1 MTEIEKNKDQL
12 LKLLKEN
19 ALKFGKIKLASGK
32 ASDYY
37 IDAKQ
42 VTLDPEG
49 AYLTAKIFLDMLKDE
64 KFDAIGGLTIGA
76 DPIVGAIAAI
86 SYQNN
91 MPVQTFIVRKE
102 PKKHG
107 MQKYIEGR
115 QLKPN
120 SKVVVV
126 DDVMTLGSSAL
137 KAIKVLKEAKCE
149 IVKVI
154 AIVDRLEGAR
164 ETLSQYNYELI
175 SIFTKKDLIDEKSKA
190 QAIERESSKGIL
202 SPKLI

>member
-1 MTEIEKNKDQL
+1 MTEIEKNKKRL
-12 LKLLKEN
+12 LKLLTEK
-19 ALKFGKIKLASGK
+19 ALKFGKIQLASGK
-32 ASDYY
+32 ISDYY

-86 SYQNN
+86 SYLDNK
-91 MPVQTFIVRKE
+91 PIQTFIVRKE

-107 MQKYIEGR
+107 MQKYIEGPP
-115 QLKPN
+115 LKQN
-120 SKVVVV
+120 SKVIIV
-126 DDVMTLGSSAL
+126 DDVMTLGNSAV
-137 KAIKVLKEAKCE
+137 KAIEVVKKAKCE

-154 AIVDRLEGAR
+154 ALVDRLEGAS
-164 ETLSQYNYELI
+164 ETLSHHNCELI
-175 SIFTKKDLIDEKSKA
+175 SIFTQKDFIDDKSKI
-190 QAIERESSKGIL
+190 QAIERESSKGLL
-202 SPKLI
+202 SSEFI

>member
-1 MTEIEKNKDQL
+1 MTEIEKDKNRL
-12 LKLLKEN
+12 LQLLKEN

-32 ASDYY
+32 TSNYY

-49 AYLTAKIFLDMLKDE
+49 AYLTAKIFLEMLKDE

-76 DPIVGAIAAI
+76 DPIIGAIAAV

-91 MPVQTFIVRKE
+91 KPIQTFIVRKE

-120 SKVVVV
+120 SRVVIV
-126 DDVMTLGSSAL
+126 DDVMTMGNSAL
-137 KAIKVLKEAKCE
+137 KAIKAVKKAKCE

-154 AIVDRLEGAR
+154 ALVDRLEGAR
-164 ETLSQYNYELI
+164 ETLSHDNYELI
-175 SIFTKKDLIDEKSKA
+175 SIFTKKDLVEDESKTQSA
-190 QAIERESSKGIL
+190 ERKSSKGIL
-202 SPKLI
+202 SPKLV

>member
-1 MTEIEKNKDQL
+1 MTEIEKNKNRL
-12 LKLLKEN
+12 LQLLKEN

-32 ASDYY
+32 TSNYY

-76 DPIVGAIAAI
+76 DPIIGAIAAV
-86 SYQNN
+86 SYRNN
-91 MPVQTFIVRKE
+91 MPLQTFIVRKE

-120 SKVVVV
+120 CRPR
-126 DDVMTLGSSAL
+126 
-137 KAIKVLKEAKCE
+137 IKVFRIEKFGNPWASRGKNNFC
-149 IVKVI
+149 V
-154 AIVDRLEGAR
+154 
-164 ETLSQYNYELI
+164 Q
-175 SIFTKKDLIDEKSKA
+175 TKTV
-190 QAIERESSKGIL
+190 G
-202 SPKLI
+202 

>member
-1 MTEIEKNKDQL
+1 MTEIEKDKNRL

-19 ALKFGKIKLASGK
+19 ALKFGKIKLSSGK

-49 AYLTAKIFLDMLKDE
+49 AYLTAKLFLDMLKDE

-76 DPIVGAIAAI
+76 DPIVGAIAAV

-91 MPVQTFIVRKE
+91 RPVQTFIVRKE

-120 SKVVVV
+120 SRVIIV
-126 DDVMTLGSSAL
+126 DDVMTLGNSAL
-137 KAIKVLKEAKCE
+137 KAIEVVKEAKCV

-154 AIVDRLEGAR
+154 ALVDRLEGAR
-164 ETLSQYNYELI
+164 ETLSRYNYELI
-175 SIFTKKDLIDEKSKA
+175 SIFTKEDFVDDKSKA
-190 QAIERESSKGIL
+190 QAAEREPSKGIL